1 MHSEQQKNTRA
12 VLRTLVVTVLVCAFA
27 GPASAQSPAER
38 RKLAAEQFARAQS
51 ARTTL
56 EARPEA
62 ERTLKDYRA
71 VVDSFRRVYR
81 ITPHAV
87 EATAALLAVGELYE
101 AMGRLHDRKFF
112 QSAIDAYQFLIHE
125 YPGSKHRA
133 EAWLR
138 VGRLQM
144 EALGQPEAAQLTF
157 EGYLKEY
164 GSSPGAAEAQQALQK
179 IRGTRTAQPTSTR
192 REVAQRNGPTAEVTA
207 IRHWNAENYTRVVV
221 DLTAAVEFHSQRIP
235 NPDRIYFDLYPARLS
250 SEFAHRSIEIPGGFL
265 NRIRVAPNQTEVV
278 RVVLEVDRVQD
289 YSIFLL
295 ENPFRLVVDA
305 FSEKIQLAE
314 KTPPS
319 STTASARTEP
329 EAASRP
335 PVPNS
340 ATVQPPPAKTPE
352 PTSRGGYNM
361 TRALGVKVNRIV
373 IDPGHGGHDTG
384 AIGPTG
390 LLEKELCLDLALRL
404 GRMLQE
410 KLPGVEVIYTR
421 TSDVFVPLERR
432 TQIANEAKADLFLSI
447 HANSHRNPQ
456 LRGVETYYLS
466 FASSSEALE
475 VAAQENR
482 MNQASMH
489 EMQELMLKIVNN
501 EKIDES
507 RELAT
512 AVQTELAK
520 RLRRYSKSL
529 PDRGVRKAPF
539 VVLIGAKMPS
549 VLAEVSYLS
558 NPTDE
563 KILKR
568 SDHRDRIAEG
578 LFNGVRSY
586 LDGLNSLATLTAKG
600 EPGGSR

>member
-1 MHSEQQKNTRA
+1 MYSKPQKIGPAGWHVWVAA
-12 VLRTLVVTVLVCAFA
+12 VLLWGLVAPV
-27 GPASAQSPAER
+27 SAQSPAER

-51 ARTTL
+51 TRAAL

-62 ERTLKDYRA
+62 QRTLKDYQA
-71 VVDSFRRVYR
+71 AVDSFRRVYR
-81 ITPHAV
+81 ITPHAL

-101 AMGRLHDRKFF
+101 AMGRLYDRKYF
-112 QSAIDAYQFLIHE
+112 QAAIDAYQFLIHE
-125 YPGSKHRA
+125 YPGSRHRA

-144 EALGQPEAAQLTF
+144 DALGQPEAAQRTF

-164 GSSPGAAEAQQALQK
+164 GRTPGAAEAQQALQK
-179 IRGTRTAQPTSTR
+179 ISAARTTQPPPTR
-192 REVAQRNGPTAEVTA
+192 REAAQRSGPTAEVIG
-207 IRHWNAENYTRVVV
+207 IRHWNAKNYTRVVV
-221 DLTAAVEFHSQRIP
+221 DLSAAVEFHSQRIP

-250 SEFAHRSIEIPGGFL
+250 RNVTERTLEIPGGFL
-265 NRIRVAPNQTEVV
+265 HRIRLAPNQVGVV
-278 RVVLEVDRVQD
+278 RVVLEVDQVQD

-295 ENPFRLVVDA
+295 DNPFRLVVDV
-305 FSEKIQLAE
+305 FGEKIQLAE
-314 KTPPS
+314 KAPPTSPPTPAGS
-319 STTASARTEP
+319 ETANRTAAP
-329 EAASRP
+329 NEAAVNP
-335 PVPNS
+335 TPD
-340 ATVQPPPAKTPE
+340 KTPE
-352 PTSRGGYNM
+352 PTSRGSYNM

-390 LLEKELCLDLALRL
+390 LLEKELCLDLGLRL

-421 TSDVFVPLERR
+421 TSDVYVPLAQR

-466 FASSSEALE
+466 FASSPEALE

-489 EMQELMLKIVNN
+489 ELQELMLKIVNN
-501 EKIDES
+501 EKIEES

-563 KILKR
+563 KILKQ

-586 LDGLNSLATLTAKG
+586 LDGLNSLAILTANG
-600 EPGGSR
+600 EPGNGSR

>member
-1 MHSEQQKNTRA
+1 MYSKPKKTGTAGLRVWVAA
-12 VLRTLVVTVLVCAFA
+12 VLLCELVAPV
-27 GPASAQSPAER
+27 SAQSPAER
-38 RKLAAEQFARAQS
+38 RKLAAEQFTRAQS
-51 ARTTL
+51 IRAAL

-62 ERTLKDYRA
+62 QRTLKDYQAA
-71 VVDSFRRVYR
+71 VTSFRRVYR

-87 EATAALLAVGELYE
+87 EATAALLAVGELNE
-101 AMGRLHDRKFF
+101 AMGRLYDRKYF

-144 EALGQPEAAQLTF
+144 DALGQPEAAQRTF

-164 GSSPGAAEAQQALQK
+164 GRTPGAAEAQQALQK
-179 IRGTRTAQPTSTR
+179 ISAARATQQPPPR
-192 REVAQRNGPTAEVTA
+192 REAAQRSGPAAEVTG
-207 IRHWNAENYTRVVV
+207 IRHWNAKNYTRVVV
-221 DLTAAVEFHSQRIP
+221 DLSAAVEFHSQRIS

-250 SEFAHRSIEIPGGFL
+250 RNVTERTLEIPGGFL
-265 NRIRVAPNQTEVV
+265 HRIRVAPNQAGVV
-278 RVVLEVDRVQD
+278 RVVLEVDQVQD

-314 KTPPS
+314 KAPPTSPPTPAGS
-319 STTASARTEP
+319 ETAIRTTAP
-329 EAASRP
+329 NEAAARP
-335 PVPNS
+335 TPD
-340 ATVQPPPAKTPE
+340 KTPE
-352 PTSRGGYNM
+352 PTRRGSYNM

-404 GRMLQE
+404 GRRLQD

-421 TSDVFVPLERR
+421 TSDVYVPLAQR
-432 TQIANEAKADLFLSI
+432 TQMANEAKADLFLSI

-466 FASSSEALE
+466 FASSPEALE

-489 EMQELMLKIVNN
+489 ELQELMLKIVNN
-501 EKIDES
+501 EKIEES

-539 VVLIGAKMPS
+539 VVLVGAKMPS

-563 KILKR
+563 KILKQ

-586 LDGLNSLATLTAKG
+586 LEGLNSLAILTADG
-600 EPGGSR
+600 EPGNGSR